1 MIKANKNKI
10 SELEFI
16 AIMAFLMSTV
26 ALSIDGILPGLTD
39 IGVALNRTNNND
51 LQGIITM
58 IFLGLGIGQ
67 LLFGTL
73 SDSLG
78 RKPVVYA
85 GVATFF
91 VASIIAVNSTSL
103 EMMLV
108 ARFLQGVGLSAPRS
122 VSISIIRDL
131 YKGDEMARIMSF
143 ITVIFILVPMIA
155 PILGQ
160 WVLDAFYW
168 QAIFYLQMAITLITV
183 IWFALRQRE
192 TVTDENRLKLTRFL
206 FIDGFKE
213 FFKFRET
220 IVFTIVSGFMTGSF
234 MVYLSTSKQIF
245 QDQYGLV
252 SEFVYIFG
260 GLAFFLGL
268 ATFFNGFIVRRFGM
282 KKLATIALYLF
293 TLSAMLYTVLF
304 YYSGNP
310 SIYVLLAFLATQFF
324 CIGFIFGNVRALA
337 MQPIGHIAGIGA
349 SLNGF
354 ISTMM
359 GVPLAMFIGHFI
371 DKTSLPLFVGFMI
384 CGLLSILLV
393 YLLDTTKKNQSEGTN
408 S

>member
-1 MIKANKNKI
+1 MIKVKKNKI

-26 ALSIDGILPGLTD
+26 ALSIDGILPGLAD
-39 IGVALNRTNNND
+39 IGVALNHTHSND

-67 LLFGTL
+67 LFFGTL

-85 GVATFF
+85 GVTTFCL
-91 VASIIAVNSTSL
+91 ASFIAVNATSL
-103 EMMLV
+103 EVMLV

-131 YKGDEMARIMSF
+131 YKGDNMARIMSF

-155 PILGQ
+155 PISGQ
-160 WVLDAFYW
+160 LVLNAYNW
-168 QAIFYLQMAITLITV
+168 QAIFYFQMIVTIITV
-183 IWFALRQRE
+183 IWFALRQQE
-192 TVTDENRLKLTRFL
+192 TVTDVNRLKLSKFL
-206 FIDGFKE
+206 FIDGVKE
-213 FFKFRET
+213 FFKHRDT
-220 IVFTIVSGFMTGSF
+220 VIYTLVSGFMTGSF

-260 GLAFFLGL
+260 GIAFFLGL
-268 ATFFNGFIVRRFGM
+268 ATFFNGSIVMRFGM

-293 TLSAMLYTVLF
+293 TLSAFLYTALF
-304 YYSGNP
+304 FYGGNP
-310 SIYVLLAFLATQFF
+310 SIYVLLAFIATQFL

-337 MQPIGHIAGIGA
+337 MQPIGHIAGVGA

-354 ISTMM
+354 FSTLMA
-359 GVPLAMFIGHFI
+359 VPLAVFIGHFI
-371 DKTSLPLFVGFMI
+371 DNTALPLFIGFMS
-384 CGLLSILLV
+384 CGMISILFLY
-393 YLLDTTKKNQSEGTN
+393 YLNNIKTDKT
-408 S
+408 

>member
-1 MIKANKNKI
+1 MIKAKKDKI

-16 AIMAFLMSTV
+16 ALMAFLMSIV
-26 ALSIDGILPGLTD
+26 ALSIDGILPGLSD

-67 LLFGTL
+67 LFFGTL

-85 GVATFF
+85 GVITFCA
-91 VASIIAVNSTSL
+91 ASFIAVNATSL

-108 ARFLQGVGLSAPRS
+108 ARLLQGIGLSAPRS

-131 YKGDEMARIMSF
+131 YKGDNMARIMSF

-155 PILGQ
+155 PFLGQ
-160 WVLDAFYW
+160 LILNAYNWK
-168 QAIFYLQMAITLITV
+168 AIFYFQMIVTIITV

-192 TVTDENRLKLTRFL
+192 TVTDENRLKLSKFL
-206 FIDGFKE
+206 FIDGVKE

-220 IVFTIVSGFMTGSF
+220 VVYTIVSGFMTGSF
-234 MVYLSTSKQIF
+234 MVYLSVSKQIF

-260 GLAFFLGL
+260 GISFFLGF
-268 ATFFNGFIVRRFGM
+268 ATFINGSIVMRFGM
-282 KKLATIALYLF
+282 KKIATISMYIF
-293 TLSAMLYTVLF
+293 TFSAFFYTVLF
-304 YYSGNP
+304 FSSGNP
-310 SIYVLLAFLATQFF
+310 GIYVLIGFIAIQFL

-337 MQPIGHIAGIGA
+337 MEPIGHIAGVGA

-359 GVPLAMFIGHFI
+359 AVPLAVFIGHFI
-371 DKTSLPLFVGFMI
+371 DNTALPLFIGFMF
-384 CGLLSILLV
+384 CGLLSILCI
-393 YLLDTTKKNQSEGTN
+393 YLLDNFKIDNT
-408 S
+408 

>member
-1 MIKANKNKI
+1 MSKVKNNKI

-26 ALSIDGILPGLTD
+26 ALSIDGILPGLSD
-39 IGVALNRTNNND
+39 IGIDLDRTNNND

-78 RKPVVYA
+78 RKPIVYA
-85 GVATFF
+85 GVVTFCA
-91 VASIIAVNSTSL
+91 ASIIAVNSTSL
-103 EMMLV
+103 EMLLV

-131 YKGDEMARIMSF
+131 YKGDNMARIMSF

-155 PILGQ
+155 PVLGQ
-160 WVLDAFYW
+160 WVLNAYNW
-168 QAIFYLQMAITLITV
+168 QAIFYFQMIVTIITV
-183 IWFALRQRE
+183 FWFALRQRE
-192 TVTDENRLKLTRFL
+192 TVTNENRLKLSKFL
-206 FIDGFKE
+206 FIDGVKE
-213 FFKFRET
+213 FFKFRDT
-220 IVFTIVSGFMTGSF
+220 VIYTLVSGFMTGSF

-260 GLAFFLGL
+260 GISFFLGL
-268 ATFFNGFIVRRFGM
+268 ATFFNGSIVIRFGM
-282 KKLATIALYLF
+282 KKLATIAIYLF
-293 TLSAMLYTVLF
+293 TLFAFLYTVLF

-310 SIYVLLAFLATQFF
+310 SIYVLLGFIAIQFL
-324 CIGFIFGNVRALA
+324 CIGFIFGNVRAMA
-337 MQPIGHIAGIGA
+337 MQPIGHIAGVGA

-354 ISTMM
+354 ISTIMA
-359 GVPLAMFIGHFI
+359 VPIAVFIGHFI
-371 DKTSLPLFVGFMI
+371 DKSALPLFIGFMS
-384 CGLLSILLV
+384 CGLFSILCI
-393 YLLDTTKKNQSEGTN
+393 YLLDNLEKSRN
-408 S
+408 

>member
-1 MIKANKNKI
+1 MKDTKNNKI

-16 AIMAFLMSTV
+16 ALMAFLMSTV

-39 IGVALNRTNNND
+39 IGKYLNHTDSNE

-67 LLFGTL
+67 LIFGTL

-85 GVATFF
+85 GVFTFCL
-91 VASIIAVNSTSL
+91 ASIIVVTTSSL

-108 ARFLQGVGLSAPRS
+108 GRFIQGVGLSAPRS

-131 YKGDEMARIMSF
+131 YKGDNMARIMSF

-155 PILGQ
+155 PLLGQ
-160 WVLDAFYW
+160 VVLDAYHW
-168 QAIFYLQMAITLITV
+168 QAIFYIQAAFTIVTT
-183 IWFALRQRE
+183 IWFAVRQKE
-192 TVTDENRLKLTRFL
+192 KVTKANRIKLTRTL
-206 FIDGFKE
+206 FIDGTKE
-213 FFKFRET
+213 YFRHRDT
-220 IVFTIVSGFMTGSF
+220 VIYTLVSGFMTGSF

-260 GLAFFLGL
+260 GISFFLGL
-268 ATFFNGFIVRRFGM
+268 ATFINGSIVIRYGM
-282 KKLATIALYLF
+282 KKIAMFAIYVF
-293 TLSAMLYTVLF
+293 TLSALVYTLLF
-304 YYSGNP
+304 FRSENP
-310 SIYVLLAFLATQFF
+310 NIYILITFICIQFL
-324 CIGFIFGNVRALA
+324 CIGFIFGNVKALA

-359 GVPLAMFIGHFI
+359 AVPIAMLVGNQVEI
-371 DKTSLPLFVGFMI
+371 TALPLFIGFLSCGIISII
-384 CGLLSILLV
+384 CMRLIMPSLQKV
-393 YLLDTTKKNQSEGTN
+393 
-408 S
+408 